1 MKKIRV
7 LSLVLAMSLLMT
19 ACKKEENSSSDTK
32 SDSKTEQTTA
42 STSDKSNP
50 EESKVGYG
58 YKLNGDLP
66 QEVIDISRVN
76 EANEVRLAKF
86 FKKLENKEEVT
97 VGFIG
102 GSITQGDSAG
112 KTLCYSNKTVEWLKS
127 KYPDVK
133 VNYVNAGIG
142 ATGSYIGVHR
152 VDEDLLSSKP
162 DLVFVEYSV
171 NDYTDFTQRNKET
184 YDGLIRKIWLS
195 ETSPAVITLALTQD
209 NGTSFQNHHKI
220 IADAYEIPMISYK
233 DAIFELINKGD
244 IVWKDISNDNIH
256 PNVEGHDILAKL
268 ITSYLDD
275 VLKRAASITGE
286 EPDIIMTPAVSDR
299 FMNAKI
305 LRANDL
311 VPTKYETFKQDA
323 QKEIGKFHGVWMTA
337 AQDGKFNGAS
347 ITFEVEA
354 KNIALLYGELVGNGA
369 KVIVKIDGEQ
379 VAEIDSNFPD
389 GWGDYAYAQEL
400 KSYDTSA
407 KRVIEIIPQDAENYS
422 GVQLFMLAG
431 LLVS

>member
-1 MKKIRV
+1 MKKIKV

-19 ACKKEENSSSDTK
+19 ACVKDDSSSDESENESK
-32 SDSKTEQTTA
+32 SEQT
-42 STSDKSNP
+42 SEITSDTSSS

-58 YKLNGDLP
+58 YELNGDLP
-66 QEVIDISRVN
+66 QEIIDISRVN
-76 EANEVRLAKF
+76 EPNEVRLANF

-112 KTLCYSNKTVEWLKS
+112 KTLCYSNKTVEWIKA
-127 KYPDVK
+127 KYPDAK
-133 VNYVNAGIG
+133 VNYINAGIG

-152 VDEDLLSSKP
+152 VDEDLLSGKP

-171 NDYTDFTQRNKET
+171 NDYTDFTQRNKES
-184 YDGLIRKIWLS
+184 YDGLVRKIWLS
-195 ETSPAVITLALTQD
+195 ESSPAIITLALTQD

-233 DAIFELINKGD
+233 DAIFDLIHKGD
-244 IVWKDISNDNIH
+244 IVWKDISDDNIH
-256 PNVEGHDILAKL
+256 PNVAGHDVLAKL
-268 ITSYLDD
+268 ITSYLGD
-275 VLKRAASITGE
+275 VAERASSITGG

-305 LRANDL
+305 IRANDL
-311 VPTKYETFKQDA
+311 VPTSQVAFKQDTER
-323 QKEIGKFHGVWMTA
+323 EIGKFHGVWMGA
-337 AQDGKFNGAS
+337 AKDGKFNDAS

-354 KNIALLYGELVGNGA
+354 KSIAILYGELVGSGA
-369 KVIVKIDGEQ
+369 KVTVKIDGEE
-379 VAEIDSNFPD
+379 VAEIDSNFPN

-400 KSYDTSA
+400 KTYDTSA
-407 KRVIEIIPQDAENYS
+407 KRVIEIIPQDAEDFVGIQS
-422 GVQLFMLAG
+422 FLIAG
-431 LLVS
+431 LLIS